1 MNDGW
6 IALVIIVVFL
16 LSAVLPLLR
25 KQRPGDRPPPAPKET
40 LRDWRNEKK

>member
-1 MNDGW
+1 MSDGW

-25 KQRPGDRPPPAPKET
+25 KQRPGDWPPPAPKET
-40 LRDWRNEKK
+40 LRDWRTEKK